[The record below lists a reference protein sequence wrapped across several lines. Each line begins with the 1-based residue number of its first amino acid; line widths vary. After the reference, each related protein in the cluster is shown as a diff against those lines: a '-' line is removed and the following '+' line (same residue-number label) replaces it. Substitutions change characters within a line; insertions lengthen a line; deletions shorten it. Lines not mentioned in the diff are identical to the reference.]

1 MKRFFALFVCF
12 CALSCY
18 AADSLDTIRISV
30 EQPDYLAYDNEQGM
44 WLYEGSAKVNNVNYK
59 VYLNWYTFS
68 EDMTGTFTGS
78 DIDDYTY
85 NQGGIVA
92 NNMPRLL
99 TEVTA
104 VVTGDRNTAIHIDA
118 TLKGWGPTSTAPVIY
133 LCDLNWSKPQPKDTI
148 EYIVPKGNFV
158 LTNSD
163 STIFNGKA
171 DNGWAVSLCYDSYIQ
186 YTGEKARGHVFDKNT
201 YLAYLKDTITP
212 LTSPTAVI
220 TLDENRM
227 YHLNAEIF
235 GSDENLHVIKLDA
248 PVPTPTDTV
257 VIHKYDWE
265 LDDMMLPDEWACKY
279 FGEDYQ
285 IELYIPAAEVKS
297 GTYAGDQIYGY
308 ITVISPSGAYDNYNT
323 VFINATFDIRDTCR
337 FVYAD
342 MQAENGTLYKVALEY
357 HLPPVKDTVD
367 VTFQNIEFFD
377 NIQLAQNVTFLG
389 YSPDS
394 LYYLSM
400 NLYTTEIPNGS
411 YNEKDVYRSFILHY
425 LTKPGDEENATQGF
439 MLYGTIDVEFDG
451 IDSIFVQGEMLCTDS
466 IVYRFNLRTAWS
478 VSKQQDGDTQE
489 GELIR
494 YYGEDAIV
502 DTEFGYY
509 LKYAITNPEITEQLV
524 LWFTLDMTDDDIVVP
539 VGTYPIN
546 STAAPGTV
554 FASAGINQSENK
566 ITPSFFASLAMDE
579 EGNLLYTAPLYFIV
593 DGEVIV
599 EKVNGHMVMTVDA
612 VNSFGVKV
620 YIHYDAAATDLS
632 SVREDNVRTIKCL
645 QDGQLIIR
653 RGDRSYTVLGVS
665 VE

>member
-1 MKRFFALFVCF
+1 MKKFFALFLML
-12 CALSCY
+12 CALNAY
-18 AADSLDTIRISV
+18 AADTLDTIRISV

-59 VYLNWYTFS
+59 VFLNWYTYS
-68 EDMTGTFTGS
+68 EDMTGTFSGS

-92 NNMPRLL
+92 NNFPRLL
-99 TEVTA
+99 TDVTA

-148 EYIVPKGNFV
+148 EYIIPKGEFI

-163 STIFNGKA
+163 STIFRGKTEK
-171 DNGWAVSLCYDSYIQ
+171 GWEVSLCYDSYIQ

-227 YHLNAEIF
+227 YHLYAEIF
-235 GSDENLHVIKLDA
+235 GADENLHVIKLDA
-248 PVPTPTDTV
+248 PVPTPKDTV

-265 LDDMMLPDEWACKY
+265 LDDMMLPDEWACRY
-279 FGEDYQ
+279 FGDDYQ
-285 IELYIPAAEVKS
+285 IELYIPASEVKS
-297 GTYAGDQIYGY
+297 GNYVGDQIYGY
-308 ITVISPSGAYDNYNT
+308 ITVISPEGTYNNYNT
-323 VFINATFDIRDTCR
+323 VFINATFDIQDTCR
-337 FVYAD
+337 IVNAD
-342 MQAENGTLYKVALEY
+342 VQAENGTLYKVALEY

-377 NIQLAQNVTFLG
+377 NIQLVQNVTFLG

-400 NLYTTEIPNGS
+400 NLYTNEIPNGT

-425 LTKPGDEENATQGF
+425 LTEPGDEANTTQGF
-439 MLYGTIDVEFDG
+439 MLYGNIDVEFDG
-451 IDSIFVQGEMLCTDS
+451 VDSIFLSGEMLCTDS

-478 VSKQQDGDTQE
+478 VSKQQDGDTQT

-502 DTEFGYY
+502 NTEFGYY
-509 LKYAITNPEITEQLV
+509 LKYSITNPDLTEQLV
-524 LWFTLDMTDDDIVVP
+524 LWFTLSETDFDIVVP
-539 VGTYPIN
+539 EGTYPIN

-554 FASAGINQSENK
+554 FASAGINQSTGE
-566 ITPSFFASLAMDE
+566 ITPSFFASLVIGDD
-579 EGNLLYTAPLYFIV
+579 GDLYYTDPLYFIV
-593 DGEVIV
+593 DGTVTV
-599 EKVNGHMVMTVDA
+599 EKVDGQMVMTVDA
-612 VNSFGVKV
+612 VNSYGVKV
-620 YIHYDAAATDLS
+620 YICYGAAATDLQNTKQ
-632 SVREDNVRTIKCL
+632 ENIPTIKRIEN
-645 QDGQLIIR
+645 GQLIIIR
-653 RGDRSYTVLGVS
+653 ENRKFNILGTS
-665 VE
+665 IN

>member
-1 MKRFFALFVCF
+1 MKRICALFLCF
-12 CALSCY
+12 CGLSCY
-18 AADSLDTIRISV
+18 AADALDTIRISV

-59 VYLNWYTFS
+59 VFLNWYTYS

-78 DIDDYTY
+78 DIADYTY
-85 NQGGIVA
+85 NEGGIVA
-92 NNMPRLL
+92 NNSPRLL
-99 TEVTA
+99 TDVTA

-148 EYIVPKGNFV
+148 EYIIPKGEFI

-163 STIFNGKA
+163 STIFRGKTEK
-171 DNGWAVSLCYDSYIQ
+171 GWEVSLCYDSYIQ

-212 LTSPTAVI
+212 LTSPTALI

-227 YHLNAEIF
+227 YHLYAEIF
-235 GSDENLHVIKLDA
+235 GADENLHVIKLDA
-248 PVPTPTDTV
+248 PVPTPKDTV

-265 LDDMMLPDEWACKY
+265 LDDMMLPDEWACRY

-285 IELYIPAAEVKS
+285 IELYIPASEVKS
-297 GTYAGDQIYGY
+297 GNYVGDQIYGY
-308 ITVISPSGAYDNYNT
+308 LTVISPEGAYNNYNT
-323 VFINATFDIRDTCR
+323 VFINATFDIQDTCR
-337 FVYAD
+337 FVNAD
-342 MQAENGTLYKVALEY
+342 VQAENGTLYKVALEY

-400 NLYTTEIPNGS
+400 NLYTNEIPNGT

-425 LTKPGDEENATQGF
+425 LTEPGDEANTTQGF
-439 MLYGTIDVEFDG
+439 MLYGNIDVEFDG
-451 IDSIFVQGEMLCTDS
+451 VDSIFVSGEMLCTDS

-478 VSKQQDGDTQE
+478 VSKQQDGDTQT

-502 DTEFGYY
+502 NTEFGYY
-509 LKYAITNPEITEQLV
+509 LKYSITNPDLTEQLV
-524 LWFTLDMTDDDIVVP
+524 LWFTLSETDPDIVVP
-539 VGTYPIN
+539 AGTYPIN

-554 FASAGINQSENK
+554 FASAGINQSTGE
-566 ITPSFFASLAMDE
+566 ITPSFFASLVIGDD
-579 EGNLLYTAPLYFIV
+579 GNLYYTDPLYFIV
-593 DGEVIV
+593 DGEVTV
-599 EKVNGHMVMTVDA
+599 EKVDGHMVMTVDA
-612 VNSFGVKV
+612 VNSYGVKV
-620 YIHYDAAATDLS
+620 YIHYDAAATDLQNTKQ
-632 SVREDNVRTIKCL
+632 ENIPTIKRIEN
-645 QDGQLIIR
+645 GQLIIIR
-653 RGDRSYTVLGVS
+653 ENRKFNILGTS
-665 VE
+665 IN

>member
-1 MKRFFALFVCF
+1 MKKFFALFLML
-12 CALSCY
+12 CALNAY
-18 AADSLDTIRISV
+18 AADTLDTIRISV

-44 WLYEGSAKVNNVNYK
+44 WLYEGSAKVNNVYYK
-59 VYLNWYTFS
+59 VFLNWYTYS

-92 NNMPRLL
+92 NNSPRLL
-99 TEVTA
+99 TDVTA

-148 EYIVPKGNFV
+148 EYIIPKGEFI

-163 STIFNGKA
+163 STIFRGKTEK
-171 DNGWAVSLCYDSYIQ
+171 GWEVSLCYDSYIQ

-212 LTSPTAVI
+212 LTSPTALI
-220 TLDENRM
+220 TFDENRM
-227 YHLNAEIF
+227 YHLYAEIF
-235 GSDENLHVIKLDA
+235 GADENLHVIKLDA
-248 PVPTPTDTV
+248 PVPTPKDTV

-265 LDDMMLPDEWACKY
+265 LDDMMLPDEWACRY
-279 FGEDYQ
+279 FGDDYQ
-285 IELYIPAAEVKS
+285 IELYIPASEVKS
-297 GTYAGDQIYGY
+297 GNYVGDQIYGY
-308 ITVISPSGAYDNYNT
+308 LTVISPEGAYNNYNT
-323 VFINATFDIRDTCR
+323 VFINATFDIQDTCR
-337 FVYAD
+337 FVNAD

-400 NLYTTEIPNGS
+400 NLYTNEIPNGT

-425 LTKPGDEENATQGF
+425 LTKPRDEANTTQGF
-439 MLYGTIDVEFDG
+439 MLYGNIDVEFDG
-451 IDSIFVQGEMLCTDS
+451 VDSIFLSGEMLCTDS

-478 VSKQQDGDTQE
+478 VSKQQDGDTQT

-502 DTEFGYY
+502 NTEFGYY
-509 LKYAITNPEITEQLV
+509 LKYSITNPDLTEQLV
-524 LWFTLDMTDDDIVVP
+524 LWFTLSETDPDIVVP
-539 VGTYPIN
+539 AGTYPIN

-554 FASAGINQSENK
+554 FASAGINQSTGE
-566 ITPSFFASLAMDE
+566 ITPSYFASLVIDDD
-579 EGNLLYTAPLYFIV
+579 GKLYYTDPLYFIV
-593 DGEVIV
+593 DGTVTV
-599 EKVNGHMVMTVDA
+599 EKVDGQMVMTVDA
-612 VNSFGVKV
+612 VNSYGVKV
-620 YIHYDAAATDLS
+620 YICYGAAATDLQNTKQ
-632 SVREDNVRTIKCL
+632 ENIPTIKRIEN
-645 QDGQLIIR
+645 GQLIIIR
-653 RGDRSYTVLGVS
+653 ENRKFNILGTS
-665 VE
+665 IN